1 MKYKYCPNNRLNSMF
16 TLEQN
21 NQFANRLKF
30 VKPSI
35 DSCCPKSY
43 SIFEKYHTISNEKSN
58 MSKSFSIKIIFYLYF
73 IF

>member
-1 MKYKYCPNNRLNSMF
+1 MF

-21 NQFANRLKF
+21 SQFANRLKF

-43 SIFEKYHTISNEKSN
+43 SILEKYHTISNEKSN
-58 MSKSFSIKIIFYLYF
+58 MSKSFSIK
-73 IF
+73 